1 MRSGGTSGCA
11 DLYALDVSFFL
22 CSTRKMHRDR
32 VSPASLLLASVAAS
46 PPCRPV
52 LVHQWRYSRC
62 IEMEAHLHRDCGH
75 QRRLRRLSSQ
85 HWFASW
91 LWQMHRDQ
99 VSPASR
105 LLASVGGFA
114 ALSSSTGLPVGYG
127 RCIEIRSHLHRDCW
141 HQRRLRRLVVQYWCA
156 GGAILW
162 MHGDG
167 GSSASRLRASAA
179 ASPPVVPGTGLP
191 VGYGRCIE
199 IRSHLHRDCWHQWRL
214 RRLVVQYWCAGGA
227 ILWMHR
233 DGGSSASRLRASAAA
248 SPPCPGTGVPVGYGR
263 CIEIGSH
270 LHCYCGHQRR
280 LRRPVVQYRFASWLW
295 QMHRDRVSP
304 ALLLRASEAASP
316 PCRPSAG
323 LPVGYGRC
331 IEIGSH
337 IAIAG
342 IRGGFAV
349 SSFRYWCTSGAM
361 ADT

>member
-1 MRSGGTSGCA
+1 
-11 DLYALDVSFFL
+11 
-22 CSTRKMHRDR
+22 
-32 VSPASLLLASVAAS
+32 
-46 PPCRPV
+46 
-52 LVHQWRYSRC
+52 
-62 IEMEAHLHRDCGH
+62 MEAHLHRDCGR

-85 HWFASW
+85 YWFASW

-105 LLASVGGFA
+105 LLASVA
-114 ALSSSTGLPVGYG
+114 ASPPCRPVPGVPVALYCG
-127 RCIEIRSHLHRDCW
+127 CIEMEAHLHRDCG
-141 HQRRLRRLVVQYWCA
+141 HQRRLRRL
-156 GGAILW
+156 
-162 MHGDG
+162 
-167 GSSASRLRASAA
+167 SSR
-179 ASPPVVPGTGLP
+179 
-191 VGYGRCIE
+191 
-199 IRSHLHRDCWHQWRL
+199 
-214 RRLVVQYWCAGGA
+214 
-227 ILWMHR
+227 
-233 DGGSSASRLRASAAA
+233 
-248 SPPCPGTGVPVGYGR
+248 TGVPVGYGR